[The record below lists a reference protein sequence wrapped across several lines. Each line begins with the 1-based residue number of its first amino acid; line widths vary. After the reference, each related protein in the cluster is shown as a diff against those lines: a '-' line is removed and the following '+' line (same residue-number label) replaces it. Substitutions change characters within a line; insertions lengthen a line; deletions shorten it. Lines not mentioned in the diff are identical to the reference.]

1 MTKSNNY
8 KLPILH
14 ESKPKGAFVSIIT
27 DCGKRFY
34 ATNLQNEYRY
44 DERMAVIMNCSNYVN
59 DLSNPYP
66 KNKAYYVLLWHLFGD
81 YLDAYRLPDISSN
94 IKSNYKG
101 DIYVIRNSLGFIKVG
116 RTKNIG
122 IRLIDLKYEF
132 DGNFQLIKIYE
143 GMGYK
148 EAQVINSLEKYQYP
162 VVKRWTNKFSMEC
175 FQDNKMVLQII
186 EKILL

>member
-1 MTKSNNY
+1 MAKNNNY
-8 KLPILH
+8 NLPILH
-14 ESKPKGAFVSIIT
+14 ESKPEQPFVSIMT

-44 DERMAVIMNCSNYVN
+44 YERMAVIMNCSNYLN

-81 YLDAYRLPDISSN
+81 YLDAYRLPGISSN

-101 DIYVIRNSLGFIKVG
+101 DIYIIRNSLGFIKIG
-116 RTKNIG
+116 RTKNIA

-132 DGNFQLIKIYE
+132 DGNFQIIKIYK
-143 GMGYK
+143 GMGHK
-148 EAQVINSLEKYQYP
+148 ESEILNALSKYQYP
-162 VVKRWTNKFSMEC
+162 VIKRWTNKFSVEC
-175 FQDNKMVLQII
+175 FEDN
-186 EKILL
+186 EKILQITERILQ